1 MPPDV
6 QALSPYAYQKA
17 FSLPRACMLTYSQA
31 DKVTVLKEAS
41 PSFVVMRRLAMRFR
55 GLLRGADAGKLGSW
69 LDDARHS
76 GIQLLQQFARILSR
90 DIDAVRNA
98 IAEPWSSGQAEGQ
111 INRLKT
117 LKRAM
122 FGRAGI
128 ELLRARML
136 PIQ

>member
-76 GIQLLQQFARILSR
+76 GIQLLYQPALIRTHGP
-90 DIDAVRNA
+90 N
-98 IAEPWSSGQAEGQ
+98 
-111 INRLKT
+111 
-117 LKRAM
+117 
-122 FGRAGI
+122 RAG
-128 ELLRARML
+128 RWT
-136 PIQ
+136 